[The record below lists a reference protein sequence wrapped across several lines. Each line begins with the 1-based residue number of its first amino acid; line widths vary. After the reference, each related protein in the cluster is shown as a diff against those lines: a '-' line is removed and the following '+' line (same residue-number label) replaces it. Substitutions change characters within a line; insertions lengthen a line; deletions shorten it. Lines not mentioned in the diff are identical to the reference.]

1 MPAPFKLHSPSMSQL
16 APTAA
21 LPVYRTDEIRR
32 IESLAHSAAGS
43 PRLMEIAGL
52 AGAELARDIIADG
65 GKSVL
70 VMAGPGNNG
79 GDAFVAARHLKQWWH
94 RVSLVF
100 TGQRSKLSVDAATA
114 FDAWAASG
122 GEVLTDPPRGALR
135 SFGLIVDGLFGVG
148 LERDISGRYAE
159 LIAAVNA
166 SAAPVLALDV
176 PSGLHADSG
185 RVLGCAV
192 QARHTITFIAVKPG
206 LLTLDGPD
214 LRGDLHVRDLG
225 LNVEA
230 LLAPKG
236 RTIASAVLSAV
247 LPPRRLNSHK
257 GTFGSLGIVGG
268 AEGMTGAAL
277 LAARAALELGSGRVY
292 AGFLGPDAPR
302 LDFGQPELM
311 LRSVQDVLAMDA
323 LDGLVLG
330 PGLSQSQA
338 ATRCVEQALARDLPL
353 VIDADALNLIGAH
366 GALQDS
372 CRARRSATVITPHPA
387 EAGRLAGVSTGEI
400 QNDRVRSALWLAQR
414 YNAVTALKGLGTVV
428 AMPDGTY
435 DVNTS
440 GNPGLSSAGMGDVL
454 SGILGALIAQ
464 GASAPL
470 ATCAAVHLHGLAA
483 DRCRARQ
490 GGPIGITASEVIDA
504 ARELLNK
511 AIYAT
516 PDAR

>member
-1 MPAPFKLHSPSMSQL
+1 MSQL
-16 APTAA
+16 APAAA

-52 AGAELARDIIADG
+52 AAAELARDLIADG

-70 VMAGPGNNG
+70 VLAGPGNNG
-79 GDAFVAARHLKQWWH
+79 GDALVAARHLKQWWH

-100 TGQRSKLSVDAATA
+100 TGQRSKLSTDAAAA
-114 FDAWAASG
+114 FDAWATSG

-135 SFGLIVDGLFGVG
+135 TFGLIVDGLFGVG
-148 LERDISGRYAE
+148 LERQISGGYAE

-166 SAAPVLALDV
+166 SAVPVLALDV

-185 RVLGCAV
+185 RVLGCAA
-192 QARHTITFIAVKPG
+192 QARHTVTFIALKPG

-214 LRGDLHVRDLG
+214 LCGDLHVRDLG
-225 LNVEA
+225 LQVEA

-236 RTIASAVLSAV
+236 RTIASTVLSAA

-257 GTFGSLGIVGG
+257 GTFGSVGVVGG

-292 AGFLGPDAPR
+292 VGLLGPDAPR

-311 LRSVQDVLAMDA
+311 LRSAQDVLAMDA
-323 LDGLVLG
+323 LECLILG
-330 PGLSQSQA
+330 PGLSQSHA
-338 ATRCVEQALARDLPL
+338 AMRCVEQALERDLPL

-366 GALQDS
+366 ASLQDS
-372 CRARRSATVITPHPA
+372 CRSRRAATVITPHPA
-387 EAGRLAGVSTGEI
+387 EAGRLAGVSTSEI
-400 QNDRVRSALWLAQR
+400 QNDRVRSALWIAQR
-414 YNAVTALKGLGTVV
+414 YHAFTALKGLGTVV
-428 AMPDGTY
+428 ATPDGTY
-435 DVNTS
+435 DINTS
-440 GNPGLSSAGMGDVL
+440 GNPGLASAGMGDVL
-454 SGILGALIAQ
+454 SGVLGALVAQ
-464 GASAPL
+464 GTPAPL

-483 DRCRARQ
+483 DRCRSQQ
-490 GGPIGITASEVIDA
+490 GGPIGITASEIITA
-504 ARELLNK
+504 AREILNG
-511 AIYAT
+511 AIYAA
-516 PDAR
+516 PSPS

>member
-1 MPAPFKLHSPSMSQL
+1 MSQL
-16 APTAA
+16 APSAS

-32 IESLAHSAAGS
+32 IESLAHSAAGL

-52 AGAELARDIIADG
+52 AAAELARDIVADG

-70 VMAGPGNNG
+70 VLAGPGNNG
-79 GDAFVAARHLKQWWH
+79 GDALVAARHLKQWWH

-100 TGQRSKLSVDAATA
+100 TGQRSRLPTDAAAA
-114 FDAWAASG
+114 FDAWVANG

-135 SFGLIVDGLFGVG
+135 TFGLIVDGLFGVG
-148 LERDISGRYAE
+148 LERELSGAYAE
-159 LIAAVNA
+159 LIAAVNE

-192 QARHTITFIAVKPG
+192 QARHTVTFIALKPG

-214 LRGDLHVRDLG
+214 LCGDLHVRDLG
-225 LNVEA
+225 LKVEA

-236 RTIASAVLSAV
+236 KIIASAVLNAA

-257 GTFGSLGIVGG
+257 GTFGSVGIVGG

-292 AGFLGPDAPR
+292 AGLLGPDAPR
-302 LDFGQPELM
+302 LDFVQPELM
-311 LRSVQDVLAMDA
+311 LRSAQDVLAMDA
-323 LDGLVLG
+323 LACLVLG
-330 PGLSQSQA
+330 PGLSQTHA
-338 ATRCVEQALARDLPL
+338 AMRCVEQALARDLPL
-353 VIDADALNLIGAH
+353 VVDADALNLIGAH
-366 GALQDS
+366 TSLQDA
-372 CRARRSATVITPHPA
+372 CRARRAATVITPHPA

-400 QNDRVRSALWLAQR
+400 QDDRVRSALWIAQR
-414 YNAVTALKGLGTVV
+414 YHAVTALKGLGTVV
-428 AMPDGTY
+428 ATPDGTY
-435 DVNTS
+435 DINTS
-440 GNPGLSSAGMGDVL
+440 GNPGLASAGMGDVL
-454 SGILGALIAQ
+454 SGVLSALVAQ
-464 GASAPL
+464 GTPAPL

-483 DRCRARQ
+483 DRCRAQR
-490 GGPIGITASEVIDA
+490 GGPIGITASEIITA
-504 ARELLNK
+504 AREILNE

-516 PDAR
+516 PAAR